1 MTGKG
6 TIYLIP
12 TPLDEFDEQNI
23 LPVVSDILLNTTHFV
38 VEELRTARRFLKT
51 INKGF
56 DIDGSSFYILNEHTT
71 KEEIPKFIR
80 PALMG
85 FPMVVMSEA
94 GCPGVADPGSELILL
109 AHKNGIK
116 VKPLIGGNSII
127 MALMASG
134 LNGQKFTFHGYL
146 PVEKENLLKFLKKI
160 EQDSR
165 AFGYTQAFI
174 ETPYRNEKLFKTLIE
189 TLHPDTALCIAV
201 SITGKE
207 ESIQTQPIHKW
218 RKSIPDI
225 HKKPAVFLINAQP
238 A

>member
-12 TPLDEFDEQNI
+12 TPLDEFDELNI
-23 LPVVSDILLNTTHFV
+23 LPVVSGVLLSTKHFI
-38 VEELRTARRFLKT
+38 VEELRTARRFLKA

-56 DIDGSSFYILNEHTT
+56 DIDRSSFYILNEHTP
-71 KEEIPKFIR
+71 KEEIASFLR
-80 PALMG
+80 PALEG
-85 FPMVVMSEA
+85 FSMVVMSEA

-109 AHKNGIK
+109 AHKKGIK

-146 PVEKENLLKFLKKI
+146 PVEKENLIKILKKI
-160 EQDSR
+160 EQDSK
-165 AFGYTQAFI
+165 AYGYTQAFI

-189 TLHPDTALCIAV
+189 TLHPDTALCIAA
-201 SITGKE
+201 SITGKD
-207 ESIQTQPIHKW
+207 ESIQTQSIHKW
-218 RKSIPDI
+218 MKSTPDI

-238 A
+238 T